1 MTFVVLSSEE
11 GSGGDD
17 DDDDARFGSSTLGD
31 RLCRCDL

>member
-1 MTFVVLSSEE
+1 VTFVVLSSEE
-11 GSGGDD
+11 GSGGD